1 MEKNG
6 SEIIMEVMLEHGVD
20 TIFGYPGGAVLN
32 IYDALY
38 KYSDSINHILT
49 AHEQGAAHAADG
61 YARATGKPGVVFA
74 TSGPGATNLVTGLA
88 TAYMDSIPMVA
99 ITGNVSTDLLGKDS
113 FQEVFITGITMP
125 ITKHNYVVRDV
136 TKLADTLRQ
145 AFKLAAE
152 GRPGP
157 VLLDIPKDVSAAVC
171 DYMPENH
178 ANKTPLK
185 TSEEASATDEA
196 QLAEIAQ
203 LLNES
208 KRPVMLY
215 GGGIVAS
222 NASDS
227 VKELIKKARIPSCH
241 TIMGTGV
248 LPYGDPYNLGI
259 IGMHGSVSASKA
271 VHRADVLLAVG
282 ARFSDRVATNAG
294 KFAKGSKIIHID
306 IDPAE
311 INKNVAIDYS
321 IIGDVKAVFE
331 KLLPMISERRD
342 DSWIMEIHTLRSSKE
357 YTPEEGCSGLKP
369 HRIIGDIYD
378 ILGKDIILTTDVGQ
392 HQMWSAQYSQAE
404 NPRDFLT
411 SGGLGTM
418 GYGYGAAI
426 GAACGRPG
434 TNVVHVTGDGSFHM
448 NLNELC
454 TSVSHQLPI
463 TTVLFNN
470 NALGM
475 VYQWQKSFYD
485 GRLSYTVPNRKTDFV
500 LLAEAFGA
508 KGVRCSNHQELRAA
522 LADAANCKGPTV
534 IECITSCEERVLPM
548 IPAGKTIDDII
559 LE

>member
-1 MEKNG
+1 MQKNG
-6 SEIIMEVMLEHGVD
+6 SEIIMEVLLEQGVD
-20 TIFGYPGGAVLN
+20 TIFGFPGGAVLN

-38 KYSDSINHILT
+38 KYGDRIRHILT
-49 AHEQGAAHAADG
+49 AHEQGASHAADG
-61 YARATGKPGVVFA
+61 YARATGKPGVVLA

-88 TAYMDSIPMVA
+88 TAFMDSIPIVA

-125 ITKHNYVVRDV
+125 ITKHNFVIRDV
-136 TKLADTLRQ
+136 AELADTLRH
-145 AFKLAAE
+145 AFQIATS

-157 VLLDIPKDVSAAVC
+157 VLLDIPKDVSAALC
-171 DYMPENH
+171 DYEPRQRH
-178 ANKTPLK
+178 ANTRSDKLLSSYNPDESRL
-185 TSEEASATDEA
+185 AS
-196 QLAEIAQ
+196 IAD
-203 LLNES
+203 LLNNSE
-208 KRPVMLY
+208 RPVMLY
-215 GGGIVAS
+215 GGGVVAS
-222 NASDS
+222 NASEL
-227 VKELIKKARIPSCH
+227 VMQLIKKAKIPSCH

-248 LPYGDPYNLGI
+248 LPFGDPYNLGI
-259 IGMHGSVSASKA
+259 IGMHGSVSASRA
-271 VHRADVLLAVG
+271 VQRADVLLAVG
-282 ARFSDRVATNAG
+282 ARFSDRVATDAG

-321 IIGDVKAVFE
+321 VIGDVQAVFE
-331 KLLPMISERRD
+331 KLLPMIHEKQD
-342 DSWIMEIHTLRSSKE
+342 ESWLEEIHTLKMEME
-357 YTPEEGCSGLKP
+357 YSPDESCKGLKP
-369 HRIIGDIYD
+369 HRIINDIYD
-378 ILGKDIILTTDVGQ
+378 IFGKDIVMTTDVGQ
-392 HQMWSAQYSQAE
+392 HQMWSAQYSRAE
-404 NPRDFLT
+404 RPRDFLT

-434 TNVVHVTGDGSFHM
+434 TKVVHVTGDGSFHM
-448 NLNELC
+448 NLNEIC
-454 TSVSHQLPI
+454 TSVTHNLPI

-475 VYQWQKSFYD
+475 VYQWQKSFYE

-508 KGVRCSNHQELRAA
+508 KGVRCHTREELQRALEEA
-522 LADAANCKGPTV
+522 KQNDGPTV
-534 IECITSCEERVLPM
+534 IECILSCEERVLPM

>member
-1 MEKNG
+1 MQKNG
-6 SEIIMEVMLEHGVD
+6 SEIIMEVLIEQGVD

-38 KYSDSINHILT
+38 KYGDKIRHILT

-61 YARATGKPGVVFA
+61 YARATGKPGIVFA

-88 TAYMDSIPMVA
+88 TAFMDSIPVIA

-125 ITKHNYVVRDV
+125 ITKHNFVVRDV
-136 TKLADTLRQ
+136 NTMADTLRL
-145 AFKLAAE
+145 AFEIATS

-157 VLLDIPKDVSAAVC
+157 VLLDIPKDVSAALCEYEPQLPIAKEDAKPDDICV
-171 DYMPENH
+171 EQ
-178 ANKTPLK
+178 LK
-185 TSEEASATDEA
+185 A
-196 QLAEIAQ
+196 IAD
-203 LLNES
+203 LLNNS

-215 GGGIVAS
+215 GGGVVAS
-222 NASDS
+222 NASDL
-227 VKELIKKARIPSCH
+227 VMQFIKKAKIPSCH

-248 LPYGDPYNLGI
+248 LPFGDPYNLGI
-259 IGMHGSVSASKA
+259 IGMHGSVSASEA
-271 VHRADVLLAVG
+271 VRRADVLLAVG

-294 KFAKGSKIIHID
+294 KFAEGSKIIHID

-321 IIGDVKAVFE
+321 LIGDVKAVFN
-331 KLLPMISERRD
+331 KLLPMVNERD
-342 DSWIMEIHTLRSSKE
+342 ETEWIEEIHTLRATRE
-357 YTPEEGCSGLKP
+357 YSPDECCEGLKP

-378 ILGKDIILTTDVGQ
+378 ILGDDIVMTTDVGQ
-392 HQMWSAQYSQAE
+392 HQMWAAQYSRAS
-404 NPRDFLT
+404 NPRNFLT

-434 TNVVHVTGDGSFHM
+434 SNIVHITGDGSFHM

-454 TSVSHQLPI
+454 TSVSQNLPI
-463 TTVLFNN
+463 TTVVFSN

-485 GRLSYTVPNRKTDFV
+485 GRLSYTVPDRKTNFV

-508 KGVRCSNHQELRAA
+508 KGIRCENRDELLAA
-522 LADAANCKGPTV
+522 LTDAVSHQGPMV
-534 IECITSCEERVLPM
+534 IECVLSCEERVLPM
-548 IPAGKTIDDII
+548 IPAGLTVDDII

>member
-1 MEKNG
+1 MQKNG
-6 SEIIMEVMLEHGVD
+6 SEIIMEVLLEHGVD

-38 KYSDSINHILT
+38 KYSDKIKHILT

-61 YARATGKPGVVFA
+61 YARSTGRPGVVFA

-88 TAYMDSIPMVA
+88 TAYMDSIPIIA

-125 ITKHNYVVRDV
+125 ITKHNFVIRDV
-136 TKLADTLRQ
+136 NELADTFRY
-145 AFKLAAE
+145 AFEIATS

-157 VLLDIPKDVSAAVC
+157 VLLDVPKDVSATLC
-171 DYMPENH
+171 DYEPKKPESRLKCREKDIDEEQLT
-178 ANKTPLK
+178 AIADVLNK
-185 TSEEASATDEA
+185 SE
-196 QLAEIAQ
+196 
-203 LLNES
+203 
-208 KRPVMLY
+208 RPVMLY
-215 GGGIVAS
+215 GGGVVAS
-222 NASDS
+222 NASTE
-227 VKELIKKARIPSCH
+227 VMQMIKKAKIPSCH

-248 LPYGDPYNLGI
+248 LPFGDPYNLGI

-271 VHRADVLLAVG
+271 VQKADVLLAVG

-294 KFAKGSKIIHID
+294 KFAKSSKIIHID

-311 INKNVAIDYS
+311 INKNVSIDYS
-321 IIGDVKAVFE
+321 LIGDVKAVFD
-331 KLLPMISERRD
+331 KLLPMINEKHD
-342 DSWIMEIHTLRSSKE
+342 EDWIEEIHALRSTKE
-357 YTPEEGCSGLKP
+357 YTPSDSCKGLKP
-369 HRIIGDIYD
+369 HKIINGIYD
-378 ILGKDIILTTDVGQ
+378 IFGGNIVMTTDVGQ
-392 HQMWSAQYSQAE
+392 HQMWAAQYSKAE

-426 GAACGRPG
+426 GAACGREG
-434 TNVVHVTGDGSFHM
+434 TKIVHVTGDGSFHM

-454 TSVSHQLPI
+454 TSVSQNLPI
-463 TTVLFNN
+463 TTIIFNN

-485 GRLSYTVPNRKTDFV
+485 GRLAYTVPNRKTDFV

-508 KGVRCSNHQELRAA
+508 KAARCNTEEELLKALNAAKNH
-522 LADAANCKGPTV
+522 DGPMV
-534 IECITSCEERVLPM
+534 IDCTLSCDEKVLPM
-548 IPAGKTIDDII
+548 IPAGLTVDDII

>member
-1 MEKNG
+1 MAPDHGTSSKKSGKSPAIDE
-6 SEIIMEVMLEHGVD
+6 EELE
-20 TIFGYPGGAVLN
+20 
-32 IYDALY
+32 
-38 KYSDSINHILT
+38 
-49 AHEQGAAHAADG
+49 
-61 YARATGKPGVVFA
+61 
-74 TSGPGATNLVTGLA
+74 
-88 TAYMDSIPMVA
+88 A
-99 ITGNVSTDLLGKDS
+99 IAK
-113 FQEVFITGITMP
+113 
-125 ITKHNYVVRDV
+125 
-136 TKLADTLRQ
+136 
-145 AFKLAAE
+145 
-152 GRPGP
+152 
-157 VLLDIPKDVSAAVC
+157 
-171 DYMPENH
+171 
-178 ANKTPLK
+178 
-185 TSEEASATDEA
+185 
-196 QLAEIAQ
+196 

-215 GGGIVAS
+215 GGGVVAS

-227 VKELIKKARIPSCH
+227 VKELIKKAGIPSCH

-248 LPYGDPYNLGI
+248 LPFGDPYNLGI

-311 INKNVAIDYS
+311 INKNVSIDYS
-321 IIGDVKAVFE
+321 IIGDVKAVFD
-331 KLLPMISERRD
+331 KLLPMIEAGRD
-342 DSWIMEIHTLRSSKE
+342 DSWIKEIHTMKSSKE

-369 HRIIGDIYD
+369 HRIISDIYD
-378 ILGKDIILTTDVGQ
+378 IFGKDIVMTTDVGQ
-392 HQMWSAQYSQAE
+392 HQMWAAQYSQAE

-454 TSVSHQLPI
+454 TSVSQELPI

-508 KGVRCSNHQELRAA
+508 KGVRCFNHQELRNA
-522 LADAANCKGPTV
+522 LADAAKSKGPTV
-534 IECITSCEERVLPM
+534 IECITDCEERVLPM

>member
-1 MEKNG
+1 MQKNG
-6 SEIIMEVMLEHGVD
+6 SEIIMEVLLEQGVD
-20 TIFGYPGGAVLN
+20 TIFGFPGGAVLN

-38 KYSDSINHILT
+38 KYGDRIRHILT
-49 AHEQGAAHAADG
+49 AHEQGASHAADG
-61 YARATGKPGVVFA
+61 YARATGKPGVVLA

-88 TAYMDSIPMVA
+88 TAFMDSIPIVA

-125 ITKHNYVVRDV
+125 ITKHNFVIRDV
-136 TKLADTLRQ
+136 AELADTLRH
-145 AFKLAAE
+145 AFQIATS

-157 VLLDIPKDVSAAVC
+157 VLLDIPKDVSAALC
-171 DYMPENH
+171 DYEPMQRH
-178 ANKTPLK
+178 ANTR
-185 TSEEASATDEA
+185 SEKLLSSYNPDESRLAS
-196 QLAEIAQ
+196 IAD
-203 LLNES
+203 LLNNSE
-208 KRPVMLY
+208 RPVMLY
-215 GGGIVAS
+215 GGGVVAS
-222 NASDS
+222 NASEL
-227 VKELIKKARIPSCH
+227 VMQLIKKAKIPSCH

-248 LPYGDPYNLGI
+248 LPFGDPYNLGI
-259 IGMHGSVSASKA
+259 IGMHGSVSASRA
-271 VHRADVLLAVG
+271 VQRADVLLAVG
-282 ARFSDRVATNAG
+282 ARFSDRVATDAG

-321 IIGDVKAVFE
+321 VIGDVQAVFE
-331 KLLPMISERRD
+331 KLLPMIHEKQD
-342 DSWIMEIHTLRSSKE
+342 ESWLKEIHTLKMEME
-357 YTPEEGCSGLKP
+357 YSPDESCKGLKP
-369 HRIIGDIYD
+369 HRIINDIYD
-378 ILGKDIILTTDVGQ
+378 IFGKDIVMTTDVGQ
-392 HQMWSAQYSQAE
+392 HQMWSAQYSRAE
-404 NPRDFLT
+404 RPRDFLT

-434 TNVVHVTGDGSFHM
+434 TKVVHVTGDGSFHM
-448 NLNELC
+448 NLNEIC
-454 TSVSHQLPI
+454 TSVTHNLPI

-475 VYQWQKSFYD
+475 VYQWQKSFYE

-508 KGVRCSNHQELRAA
+508 KGVRCHTREELQKA
-522 LADAANCKGPTV
+522 LEEAKQNDGPTV
-534 IECITSCEERVLPM
+534 IECILSCEERVLPM